1 MASDTTDKPAISSD
15 NKLIGNNDLSVEN
28 DEPAQSSDAIAER
41 SDGTNPEIVT
51 NFFHYIT
58 QKQADVV
65 SDIIANGFVSPDT
78 PNDRGETPLI
88 TAVSNNDAAM
98 VRLLVSLGATID
110 GYGSYSQYE
119 DNHRTKVERTPL
131 QVAAAEG
138 KLGIVKI
145 LRELGADDSL
155 IAPDGA
161 MALRLAAENGHRE
174 VVEHLPTR
182 RGGAWKR
189 WKVTHEKQMRRIRRI
204 LEKIG
209 SVFKFLLWT
218 VPKFLL
224 WTVPKHIIK
233 TVPKAIFVTIPRE
246 IWQRRHKVGPWCKR
260 QITKFPSR
268 VKRAAKL
275 AGDGIKDAGK
285 TIQKIPGKIWQI
297 LKRIP
302 GAIWTIISWIGK
314 GLGKVGTAAFNI
326 LKRVASLIHTTVQA
340 MVGFFQ
346 AITLDDIANGF
357 RAILRAIFI
366 DFPKA
371 AAYLATT
378 FGETSLKVLGY
389 VLGSFG
395 KGIFYAFA
403 LVFLLLRR
411 LPRKVW
417 QMLVACV
424 VSMGKGVEELLVW
437 INPKRMQFRKGKC
450 DCAVR

>member
-1 MASDTTDKPAISSD
+1 MSPANTDKPNIPGD
-15 NKLIGNNDLSVEN
+15 NKLLEDSEVPVDSN
-28 DEPAQSSDAIAER
+28 DEPAESSHLAAER
-41 SDGTNPEIVT
+41 SDATDQEIVT
-51 NFFHYIT
+51 NFFHYIAE
-58 QKQADVV
+58 KQVDVV
-65 SDIIANGFVSPDT
+65 SNIIANGFVSPDT

-88 TAVSNNDAAM
+88 KAVSNNDAAM

-110 GYGSYSQYE
+110 GYGSYFHDEEGHQ
-119 DNHRTKVERTPL
+119 TTVQRTPL

-174 VVEHLPTR
+174 VVDLLPTR

-209 SVFKFLLWT
+209 SVFKFLFWT

-224 WTVPKHIIK
+224 WTVPKHIIT
-233 TVPKAIFVTIPRE
+233 TVPKAIFVTMPKE
-246 IWQRRHKVGPWCKR
+246 IWQRRHKIAPWCKR

-268 VKRAAKL
+268 MKKAAKL
-275 AGDGIKDAGK
+275 AGDGMKDAGK
-285 TIQKIPGKIWQI
+285 VIQKVPGKIWQI

-302 GAIWTIISWIGK
+302 GALWTIISWIGE
-314 GLGKVGTAAFNI
+314 GLGKVGTAAFNV
-326 LKRVASLIHTTVQA
+326 LKRVASLIHTTIQA
-340 MVGFFQ
+340 VVGFFR
-346 AITLDDIANGF
+346 AITLHDIANGF

-371 AAYLATT
+371 AAYFATT
-378 FGETSLKVLGY
+378 FGKTSLKVLGY

-395 KGIFYAFA
+395 KGIFHAFA
-403 LVFLLLRR
+403 LVFLLLRW
-411 LPRKVW
+411 LPTKIW
-417 QMLVACV
+417 QMLVACG
-424 VSMGKGVEELLVW
+424 VSIGKGVEELLVW
-437 INPKRMQFRKGKC
+437 INPKRM
-450 DCAVR
+450 

>member
-1 MASDTTDKPAISSD
+1 MASDTTEKPNTSSD
-15 NKLIGNNDLSVEN
+15 NKLVEHGDIPVESN
-28 DEPAQSSDAIAER
+28 DEPAESSDAIAER
-41 SDGTNPEIVT
+41 SNETDQEIVS
-51 NFFHYIT
+51 NFFLYIA
-58 QKQADVV
+58 QKQVDVV
-65 SDIIANGFVSPDT
+65 SNIIANGFVSPDT

-88 TAVSNNDAAM
+88 IAVSNNDAAT
-98 VRLLVSLGATID
+98 VRLLVSLGATIN
-110 GYGSYSQYE
+110 GYGSYFHYE
-119 DNHRTKVERTPL
+119 EGHQTKVQRTPL

-209 SVFKFLLWT
+209 SVFKFLFWT
-218 VPKFLL
+218 VPKLLL
-224 WTVPKHIIK
+224 WTVPKHIIT
-233 TVPKAIFVTIPRE
+233 TVPKAIFVTIPKE
-246 IWQRRHKVGPWCKR
+246 IWERRHKVGPWCKR

-268 VKRAAKL
+268 MKKAAKL
-275 AGDGIKDAGK
+275 AGDGINDARK
-285 TIQKIPGKIWQI
+285 VIQRIPGKIWQI

-326 LKRVASLIHTTVQA
+326 LKRVASLIHTTIQA
-340 MVGFFQ
+340 VVGFFR
-346 AITLDDIANGF
+346 AITLQDIANGF
-357 RAILRAIFI
+357 RAILLAIFI
-366 DFPKA
+366 DLPKA
-371 AAYLATT
+371 AAYFATT
-378 FGETSLKVLGY
+378 FGKTSLKVLGY

-403 LVFLLLRR
+403 LVFLLLRW
-411 LPRKVW
+411 LPMKMW
-417 QMLVACV
+417 QMLVACG
-424 VSMGKGVEELLVW
+424 VSIGKGVEELLVW
-437 INPKRMQFRKGKC
+437 INPKRM
-450 DCAVR
+450 

>member
-1 MASDTTDKPAISSD
+1 MESANTDKPNISGD
-15 NKLIGNNDLSVEN
+15 NKLLEDSDVPVDSN
-28 DEPAQSSDAIAER
+28 DEPAESSHLAAER
-41 SDGTNPEIVT
+41 SDANDQEIVA
-51 NFFHYIT
+51 NFFHYIAE
-58 QKQADVV
+58 KQVDVV
-65 SDIIANGFVSPDT
+65 SNIIANGFVSPDT

-110 GYGSYSQYE
+110 GYGSYSHVEE
-119 DNHRTKVERTPL
+119 DHWTKVQRTPL
-131 QVAAAEG
+131 QVAATEG
-138 KLGIVKI
+138 KLGIVRI

-174 VVEHLPTR
+174 VVDLLPTR

-189 WKVTHEKQMRRIRRI
+189 WKVTHEKQMRRLRGI

-209 SVFKFLLWT
+209 SVFKFLFWT

-224 WTVPKHIIK
+224 WTVPKHIIT
-233 TVPKAIFVTIPRE
+233 TVPKAIFVTMPKE
-246 IWQRRHKVGPWCKR
+246 IWQRRHKVAPWCKR

-268 VKRAAKL
+268 VKKAAKL
-275 AGDGIKDAGK
+275 AGEGMKGAGK
-285 TIQKIPGKIWQI
+285 AIQKVPGKIWQI

-302 GAIWTIISWIGK
+302 GALWTIISWIGE

-326 LKRVASLIHTTVQA
+326 LKRVASLIHTTIQA
-340 MVGFFQ
+340 VVGFFR
-346 AITLDDIANGF
+346 AITLQDIANGF

-371 AAYLATT
+371 AAYFATT
-378 FGETSLKVLGY
+378 FGKTSLKVLGY

-395 KGIFYAFA
+395 KAIFYAFA
-403 LVFLLLRR
+403 LVFLLLRW
-411 LPRKVW
+411 LPTKIW
-417 QMLVACV
+417 QMLVACG
-424 VSMGKGVEELLVW
+424 VSIGKGVEELLVW
-437 INPKRMQFRKGKC
+437 INPKRM
-450 DCAVR
+450 

>member
-1 MASDTTDKPAISSD
+1 MASDTTDKPKISSD
-15 NKLIGNNDLSVEN
+15 NKLVVNSDVSVEN
-28 DEPAQSSDAIAER
+28 NDQPAEGSNAIAER
-41 SDGTNPEIVT
+41 NNSTDQEIVS

-58 QKQADVV
+58 QKQVDVV
-65 SDIIANGFVSPDT
+65 SNIIANGFVSPDT

-110 GYGSYSQYE
+110 GYGSYSHDEE
-119 DNHRTKVERTPL
+119 DHQTKVQRTPL

-155 IAPDGA
+155 VAPDGA

-174 VVEHLPTR
+174 VVDLLPTR

-224 WTVPKHIIK
+224 WTVPKHIVT
-233 TVPKAIFVTIPRE
+233 TVPKAIFVTMPKE

-268 VKRAAKL
+268 VKKAAKL
-275 AGDGIKDAGK
+275 TGEGMKDAGK
-285 TIQKIPGKIWQI
+285 VIQKVPGKIWQI

-302 GAIWTIISWIGK
+302 GALWTIISWIGE
-314 GLGKVGTAAFNI
+314 GFGKIGTAAFNI
-326 LKRVASLIHTTVQA
+326 LKRIASLIHTTIQA
-340 MVGFFQ
+340 VVGFFRS
-346 AITLDDIANGF
+346 ITLHDIANGF

-371 AAYLATT
+371 AAYFATS
-378 FGETSLKVLGY
+378 FGKTSLKVLGY

-395 KGIFYAFA
+395 KGILYAFA
-403 LVFLLLRR
+403 LVFLLLRW
-411 LPRKVW
+411 LPTKIW
-417 QMLVACV
+417 QMLVACG
-424 VSMGKGVEELLVW
+424 VSIGKGVEELLVW
-437 INPKRMQFRKGKC
+437 INPKRM
-450 DCAVR
+450 

>member
-1 MASDTTDKPAISSD
+1 MSPANTDKLNIPDD
-15 NKLIGNNDLSVEN
+15 NKLLEDSDVPVDSN
-28 DEPAQSSDAIAER
+28 DEPAESSHLAAER
-41 SDGTNPEIVT
+41 SDATDQEIVT
-51 NFFHYIT
+51 NFFHYIAE
-58 QKQADVV
+58 KQVDVV
-65 SDIIANGFVSPDT
+65 SNIIANGFVSPDT

-88 TAVSNNDAAM
+88 KAVSNNDAAM

-110 GYGSYSQYE
+110 GYGSYFHDEEGHQ
-119 DNHRTKVERTPL
+119 TTVQRTPL

-174 VVEHLPTR
+174 VVDLLPTR

-209 SVFKFLLWT
+209 SVFKFLFWT

-224 WTVPKHIIK
+224 WTVPKHIIA
-233 TVPKAIFVTIPRE
+233 TVPKAIFVTMPKE
-246 IWQRRHKVGPWCKR
+246 IWQRRHKIGPFFKR

-268 VKRAAKL
+268 MKKAAKL
-275 AGDGIKDAGK
+275 AGEGMKGAGK
-285 TIQKIPGKIWQI
+285 AIQKVPGKIWQI

-302 GAIWTIISWIGK
+302 GALWTIISWIGE

-326 LKRVASLIHTTVQA
+326 LKRVASLIHTMTQA
-340 MVGFFQ
+340 VVGFFR
-346 AITLDDIANGF
+346 AITLHDIANGF

-371 AAYLATT
+371 AAYFAMT
-378 FGETSLKVLGY
+378 FGKTSLKVLGY

-403 LVFLLLRR
+403 LVFLLLRW
-411 LPRKVW
+411 LPTKIW
-417 QMLVACV
+417 QMLVACG
-424 VSMGKGVEELLVW
+424 VSIGKGVEELLVW
-437 INPKRMQFRKGKC
+437 INPKRM
-450 DCAVR
+450 